1 MRVSSCTQRNTPS
14 HKGLLNNKA
23 VLKGLE
29 LISEH
34 GSTFV
39 AATTLA
45 MAVGVRP
52 IAINLTP
59 NVKKENKQ
67 YATTNS
73 IASGLIKFG
82 MVEAIALPI
91 ENAVKKIDKKE
102 LII

>member
-1 MRVSSCTQRNTPS
+1 MRISGNIQKTTPS
-14 HKGLLNNKA
+14 HKGLLNNKI
-23 VLKGLE
+23 VLKSLE
-29 LISEH
+29 AISEH

-45 MAVGVRP
+45 MATGVRP

-91 ENAVKKIDKKE
+91 ENAIKKNR
-102 LII
+102 